1 MNLVNDTRVVVPA
14 PRDAGWSAAAGGAGA
29 APARSVPAC
38 PALLR
43 PSRSRRAQ
51 GPVSLGRPVR
61 VCVPMGRSH
70 RWVRPGGAR
79 RLAGQERVGV
89 VDRWL
94 AGVAVVLASTAAVVV
109 LGLLAELAAA
119 R

>member
-1 MNLVNDTRVVVPA
+1 MR
-14 PRDAGWSAAAGGAGA
+14 
-29 APARSVPAC
+29 AC

-43 PSRSRRAQ
+43 PGRSRTAH
-51 GPVSLGRPVR
+51 GPVSLGRSVR

-89 VDRWL
+89 VDRLL
-94 AGVAVVLASTAAVVV
+94 AVVAMVLASAAAVVV